1 LALTESVDA
10 HTSLVLCDDPA
21 PEQGK
26 GYQACEL
33 GVPMLGSAEFMLCLD
48 TVIGGSPIEEFS
60 EQAPAGDQFTLF

>member
-33 GVPMLGSAEFMLCLD
+33 GVPMLGSAEFTGLIALALFGCGVV
-48 TVIGGSPIEEFS
+48 TE
-60 EQAPAGDQFTLF
+60 DQ